1 MNELV
6 EKLTQEQEIEASL
19 RPETNLEN
27 FKAALDRGYVH
38 VKFPNTRGGTE
49 LGIRLDPEASDL
61 ANADFESRSG
71 SVKIVGGLI
80 LDYERV
86 RFHGEI
92 DLGTLKGTGRLEP
105 LGEVSPAELLAGA
118 DAAGGAG

>member
-19 RPETNLEN
+19 RPEANLEN

-49 LGIRLDPEASDL
+49 LGIRLDPDASDL
-61 ANADFESRSG
+61 SNADFESRSG
-71 SVKIVGGLI
+71 SVKIVGVLI

-118 DAAGGAG
+118 DAAGAA